1 VRRPITLVAPPAASP
16 TPLVAGASWSP
27 VAASSSPPV
36 TVSVAATLPQESEP
50 LSMTSLSAL
59 TPLLSPVGEERVTTN
74 WEEQVVWHPKP

>member
-1 VRRPITLVAPPAASP
+1 
-16 TPLVAGASWSP
+16 
-27 VAASSSPPV
+27 
-36 TVSVAATLPQESEP
+36 